1 MNLAPEARP
10 GRTPRWLRDH
20 AAGLASLALGVIGF
34 IVVAIRQE
42 QLWAQPDWHITV
54 PFLVGTAIATAIA
67 AIRREGQLWLP
78 LVGVGLAA
86 AATVLGGVVV
96 FGAVVLATAIII
108 LILSGVM

>member
-54 PFLVGTAIATAIA
+54 PFLVGTAIAV
-67 AIRREGQLWLP
+67 AIRHEGQLWLP